1 MEIAQ
6 LTAPKDKCDS
16 GMYALFVDFRLLSY
30 TEQVMDKNMNTNYM
44 IAMPLI

>member
-1 MEIAQ
+1 MGIAQ
-6 LTAPKDKCDS
+6 LTAQKDTCDS
-16 GMYALFVDFRLLSY
+16 GMYAFFVDFRLLSY